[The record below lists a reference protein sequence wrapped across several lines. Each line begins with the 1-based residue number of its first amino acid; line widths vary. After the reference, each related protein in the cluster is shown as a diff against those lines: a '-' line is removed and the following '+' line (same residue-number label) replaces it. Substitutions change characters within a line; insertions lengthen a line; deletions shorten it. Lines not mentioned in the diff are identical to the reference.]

1 MLQILE
7 IPCQKH
13 LNEKYIRSIFDYIE
27 EARDAGDWTAGNLA
41 CAHLVNLALND
52 KSEQPELWIEIATP
66 DEWGDEDLISEED
79 RVFIKYRELK
89 VCLRAAYLSPDAT
102 RRCYKR
108 VGDRYTK
115 WCGGNLLMEEQIKRA
130 TPSDRDR
137 LRDKWRHLVGH
148 EETEKARGMLLPR

>member
-7 IPCQKH
+7 TPSQKH
-13 LNEKYIRSIFDYIE
+13 LNEKYVRSIFGYVE
-27 EARDAGDWTAGNLA
+27 EARGVGDWTAGNLA

-52 KSEQPELWIEIATP
+52 TRDEPDFWIEIATP
-66 DEWGDEDLISEED
+66 DEWGDEDLASEED
-79 RVFIKYRELK
+79 RIFIKYRELK
-89 VCLRAAYLSPDAT
+89 ACLRVIYLSPDAT

-115 WCGGNLLMEEQIKRA
+115 WGGGDFIPDEEIKRA

-148 EETEKARGMLLPR
+148 EETEMARGMLLPR